1 MPGTQLC
8 SRRTKLE
15 PGTRSARPQ
24 GSADLGGRSA
34 YPLPASSTHATP
46 ARVREGA
53 SNPLHNTRGL
63 TVRVY
68 YPFHPLN
75 GLDLEVACMAR
86 DESGPMTVVAP
97 DGDRLKIPQWMLSP
111 AAASASLTSCAVL
124 STAALLAL
132 AALVEHGVASRAPQ
146 RNRRTVSLSSTGS
159 DPTREED
166 GAAEARPDMVS
177 GRRTDDLAR
186 DGSSGNGQTHGR
198 RNRGDARD
206 SKGGQRR

>member
-1 MPGTQLC
+1 LWHPASASHASSRPGT
-8 SRRTKLE
+8 
-15 PGTRSARPQ
+15 PGRA
-24 GSADLGGRSA
+24 
-34 YPLPASSTHATP
+34 H
-46 ARVREGA
+46 VGA
-53 SNPLHNTRGL
+53 SNHRHNTQSL

-86 DESGPMTVVAP
+86 DESGPVTVVAP

-111 AAASASLTSCAVL
+111 AAAYASLTPCAAL
-124 STAALLAL
+124 SRPALLAL

-146 RNRRTVSLSSTGS
+146 RNRRTVSLSNTGS
-159 DPTREED
+159 DPTREEY

-186 DGSSGNGQTHGR
+186 DGSSGNGQAHGR

-206 SKGGQRR
+206 SKGGRQG